1 MAQRY
6 ELPNGKF
13 IEVDEDFVGSQ
24 DEKDLLDTF
33 NAREQQQG
41 TETSQSTQSDTV
53 VPDGKENNWIYDNVV
68 VAPYEGTRKFIN
80 SSGRLIEDLGDTLG
94 EATNFYGLALGDKAE
109 NGLVELVSKKTAKE
123 RGLKDPIFGES
134 DKRDFYN
141 GGIKGFFYD
150 PAHPENDDHTT
161 SLTGSFVESGVQF
174 LLGYATAG
182 RILNKFGAVTPTT
195 KLEKFVD
202 ATTKGAIGDFLAF
215 DENSGRF
222 ADVVTHYAPDF
233 GNTYLSYLQT
243 NKDDTWYEGRLK
255 NSLEGMGLGLIAEVI
270 FKVAKSSKNFAS
282 KTLDEADFKAD
293 QQVIAKSQEAI
304 LSVKDK
310 LDEAKT
316 IGEKMKIVN
325 DALEDVDGLK
335 PAPKIISKEE
345 KVVLLNK
352 IAQEDLLV
360 NYERWKAGEMSA
372 EEAFSIPRAWINLDT
387 IDKSLTT
394 SDFIKTTVSIVDAVK
409 NSYPQVEKKFSD
421 EVIKRK
427 AILEYGGDLNKV
439 FQDFSDL
446 TKVFKEKD
454 IAPLIYQHEV
464 TLNSLVNMLAPMV
477 RQSKMGLRPQAEVD
491 TLIDLIGAMQNNRK
505 IIASEFGGGL
515 NTFGKTK
522 EEFLKANI
530 LEENFRRAIG
540 EFQNFSAKDPEAKA
554 KLLDKLSALDR
565 PDVSRRILNF
575 VFSNRI
581 WDITNEVWVNALL
594 SNPKTFAINAVSN
607 AITAIARPIEDALG
621 AKLSIYLDGENLT
634 KKAIYEGQIREA
646 KSTLAGL
653 GTYLQ
658 EATKY
663 MGSALK
669 NGELILESSSKAD
682 TTRNFTGTGLTG
694 KIIRTPTRILN
705 ATDEFFKQINY
716 RAKLSSLAVQA
727 GEAKGYKGKDLEE
740 FIAEYIRQGFDEKGL
755 RGTNL
760 EALRYA
766 QENTFTN
773 ELTGFS
779 KKFQDAIQ
787 TYPVL
792 KQFFPFVRTP
802 FQLAKAIADRTVGG
816 VTYNLDHLLGKSG
829 DPKMIAKVR
838 GQTAMGGILLTSA
851 TLLSEFGMLSSST
864 NQNAG
869 YLAGKGDGKALDKF
883 DDAELV
889 RLKKSET
896 NFKPYSFNI
905 GNVQIPFGRLDPYG
919 AFFGIVADY
928 STNKQRFTQ
937 AEIERIG
944 ADMQLFLAGQMES
957 SPISMAD
964 MTGIRIASAY
974 GALKDNIL
982 NKTYFQAI
990 HDIVEAVNDKD
1001 SNKLQKYFTNK
1012 VGSILVPNIVSKIV
1026 NDPYLRDAQ
1035 GIIDEVIGKRLGLG
1049 TPPSPKYNFMGEAHT
1064 AGDENSI
1071 TRFYN
1076 NFLNPVP
1083 VGTKT
1088 DDPVANEILR
1098 LGKAPEVLKKFQ
1110 DGVDYTQYQ
1119 FGKLSAYDRVNQLL
1133 NSTKIEGMTLKDK
1146 LADEIQSEGYK
1157 NRTDPIKLAQGI
1169 ADDGTKYQRIN
1180 QIYNVYKIKAE
1191 TLFEAEKANYKNIDN
1206 PDRNLFTDI
1215 KKQQINQNVIRG
1227 SRDTN
1232 RLQPLINFYQQ

>member
-1 MAQRY
+1 MAQKY
-6 ELPNGKF
+6 TLPNGKY

-24 DEKDLLDTF
+24 DEKDLLSTF

-41 TETSQSTQSDTV
+41 VETSQSTQNNTDL
-53 VPDGKENNWIYDNVV
+53 PQGKENNWFYDNVA
-68 VAPYEGTRKFIN
+68 VAPYEGARKFIN

-123 RGLKDPIFGES
+123 RGLKDPIFGEV

-161 SLTGSFVESGVQF
+161 SLTGSFVEAGVQF
-174 LLGYATAG
+174 LLGYATG
-182 RILNKFGAVTPTT
+182 GKILNKFGAVAPVTRI
-195 KLEKFVD
+195 EKIAQ
-202 ATTKGAIGDFLAF
+202 ATAQGAIGDFIAF

-222 ADVVTHYAPDF
+222 ADVVTQYAPDF
-233 GNTYLSYLQT
+233 ANSYLSYLQT
-243 NKDDTWYEGRLK
+243 TKDDTWYEGRLK
-255 NSLEGMGLGLIAEVI
+255 NSIEGMGLGLIAEVI
-270 FKVAKSSKNFAS
+270 FKTARLAKNEITKNLS
-282 KTLDEADFKAD
+282 EIDLKAD

-304 LSVKDK
+304 LGVRDK

-325 DALEDVDGLK
+325 DALENVDGLS
-335 PAPKIISKEE
+335 PAPKKISKEE
-345 KVVLLNK
+345 KVILLNK

-360 NYERWKAGEMSA
+360 NFERWKAGEMSA

-394 SDFIKTTVSIVDAVK
+394 SDFIKTTVSIIDAVK
-409 NSYPQVEKKFSD
+409 NSYLQVEKKFSD

-427 AILEYGGDLNKV
+427 AILEYGGDINKV
-439 FQDFSDL
+439 YTDFSNL
-446 TKVFKEKD
+446 TKVFKETD
-454 IAPLIYQHEV
+454 VAPLIYQHEV

-477 RQSKMGLRPQAEVD
+477 RQSKMGLRPQKEVD

-505 IIASEFGGGL
+505 IISSEFGGGL

-565 PDVSRRILNF
+565 PDVTRKILNF
-575 VFSNRI
+575 AFSNRL

-594 SNPKTFAINAVSN
+594 SNPKTQLINTLSN
-607 AITAIARPIEDALG
+607 AITAVARPVEDFLG
-621 AKLSIYLDGENLT
+621 SKISVWVDGDTIAKKT
-634 KKAIYEGQIREA
+634 VYEAQIKEA
-646 KSTLAGL
+646 KSTLVGL
-653 GTYLQ
+653 STYLG
-658 EATKY
+658 EASKY
-663 MGSALK
+663 FGSALK
-669 NGELILESSSKAD
+669 NGELILESSSKVD
-682 TTRNFTGTGLTG
+682 TTKTFTGTGLTG
-694 KIIRTPTRILN
+694 KIIRSPTRLLN

-716 RAKLSSLAVQA
+716 RAKLSSLAISA
-727 GEAKGYKGKDLEE
+727 GEAKGFKGKDLEK
-740 FIAEYIRQGFDEKGL
+740 FVDEYIKQGFDEKGL

-766 QENTFTN
+766 QEATYTN
-773 ELTGFS
+773 DLLGFS
-779 KKFQDAIQ
+779 AKFQNAIQ

-802 FQLAKAIADRTVGG
+802 FQLAKAIADRTFGG
-816 VTYNLDHLLGKSG
+816 VTYNLEHLLGKSG

-838 GQTAMGGILLTSA
+838 GQAAMGGILLSSA
-851 TLLSEFGMLSSST
+851 TLLSEFGLLSSST

-869 YLAGKGDGKALDKF
+869 YFAGKGDGKALDKF
-883 DDAELV
+883 DDAELL

-896 NFKPYSFNI
+896 NFKPYSFNL
-905 GNVQIPFGRLDPYG
+905 GDLQIPFGRLDPYG
-919 AFFGIVADY
+919 AFFGIIADY
-928 STNKQRFTQ
+928 QTNKAKFTQ
-937 AEIERIG
+937 AEIEKLG
-944 ADMQLFLAGQMES
+944 ADMQLFLAGQNS
-957 SPISMAD
+957 NPISLAD
-964 MTGIRIASAY
+964 RAGINISSAY

-982 NKTYFQAI
+982 NKTYFQGI
-990 HDIVEAVNDKD
+990 NDIIEAVNDKD
-1001 SNKLQKYFTNK
+1001 GNKLQKYFTNK
-1012 VGSILVPNIVSKIV
+1012 VGSFVPNILTKIV

-1035 GIIDEVIGKRLGLG
+1035 GLVDEVVGKRLGLG
-1049 TPPSPKYNFMGEAHT
+1049 TPPSPRYNFMGEAHT
-1064 AGDENSI
+1064 ISDENSVQ
-1071 TRFYN
+1071 RFFN
-1076 NFLNPVP
+1076 NFLSPVP
-1083 VGTKT
+1083 AGTKT
-1088 DDPVANEILR
+1088 NDPVAVEILR
-1098 LGKAPEVLKKFQ
+1098 LGKAPKVLEKFE

-1180 QIYNVYKIKAE
+1180 QIYNQYKIKAE
-1191 TLFEAEKANYKNIDN
+1191 TMFEAEKGNYKNIDN

-1215 KKQQINQNVIRG
+1215 RKQKNNQNVIRG
-1227 SRDTN
+1227 NRDVQ
-1232 RLQPLINFYQQ
+1232 RLQPLINFYEQ